1 MHSEKNPDGTSY
13 SNFPRPAPSL
23 TADDMLKEI
32 APPKFISAKLSSWSW
47 SSHNQN
53 AGKKV
58 LSVYAPEAIVTVAL
72 LPAATSEYETLLF
85 ELSLN

>member
-47 SSHNQN
+47 SSLNQT

-58 LSVYAPEAIVTVAL
+58 LSSMPPKGRKISI
-72 LPAATSEYETLLF
+72 PRRNIEYLKNLI
-85 ELSLN
+85 